1 MLININ
7 DALDRAEPVDLILDG
22 ASIIGFALQGRS
34 QGHGEIVPDTLEFS
48 FSAPVEVHL
57 DLSSTGRDVIING
70 AVKTG
75 LTLQCSR
82 CLKDFLFAVDSGF
95 MYFAPLAEEPEEK
108 QGKAAKRKF
117 GKKAVALPDEES
129 VLERELSHVEGGELN
144 LTALLLEEITSKL
157 PTKPLCKESCKGL
170 CLSCGTDLN
179 LAKCKCA
186 VNVKIDSR
194 LKKLKEF
201 KIK

>member
-7 DALDRAEPVDLILDG
+7 EALEHAEPIELTLDG
-22 ASIIGFALQGRS
+22 AEIIGLALQG
-34 QGHGEIVPDTLEFS
+34 QVEGHGEVVPDRLDFS
-48 FSAPVEVHL
+48 FASPVLVHL
-57 DLSSTGRDVIING
+57 DLTSSGREVFIDG
-70 AVKTG
+70 SLKTG

-82 CLKDFLFAVDSGF
+82 CLEDYLVTVDSKF
-95 MYFAPLAEEPEEK
+95 SCFAPLAQEPE
-108 QGKAAKRKF
+108 
-117 GKKAVALPDEES
+117 GKKSRRAQKKSDKKSSGLLADESE
-129 VLERELSHVEGGELN
+129 LEGELSHIKDGELN
-144 LTALLLEEITSKL
+144 LTALLLEEITLAL
-157 PTKPLCKESCKGL
+157 PTKPLCKASCKGL

-186 VNVKIDSR
+186 DNVKIDQR